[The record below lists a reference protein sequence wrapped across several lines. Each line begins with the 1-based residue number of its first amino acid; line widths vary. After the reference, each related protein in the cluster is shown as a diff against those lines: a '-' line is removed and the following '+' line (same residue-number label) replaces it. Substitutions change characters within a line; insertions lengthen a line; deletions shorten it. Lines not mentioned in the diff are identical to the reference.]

1 MTNPSRRPLSRFGL
15 AVVLLLPLGLSVW
28 WFSTRSTPVP
38 TRFDEALDRALV
50 PVMEQREVQLKL
62 GAGTSNQARMLA
74 RELARRSVPYVAAHD
89 LELWAEIRQK
99 VARSSPVAC
108 ARLWKGGDDA
118 FLGPAIAQLG
128 DAELES
134 YVAMLARGFAL
145 RLEKK
150 PPPSIAAGSIERGFV
165 AAAAELPPE
174 ARAAFENDVKRA
186 DVSDARACELFM
198 QLSSGA
204 QKLEPAARSD
214 FYRALAV
221 SLTPPELR
229 AR

>member
-1 MTNPSRRPLSRFGL
+1 MTNPSRRTISRFGL
-15 AVVLLLPLGLSVW
+15 ALVLLVPLGLSVW
-28 WFSTRSTPVP
+28 WFSTRSAPVT

-50 PVMEQREVQLKL
+50 PVMEQREVQHKL
-62 GAGTSNQARMLA
+62 GTSTSNQARMLA

-89 LELWAEIRQK
+89 LELWAEVRDK
-99 VARSSPVAC
+99 VARASPAAC
-108 ARLWKGGDDA
+108 AKLWKGGDDT
-118 FLGPAIAQLG
+118 FLGPAIAELG

-145 RLEKK
+145 RLERK
-150 PPPSIAAGSIERGFV
+150 PPPSIAAGSIERGF
-165 AAAAELPPE
+165 AAAAEALPAE
-174 ARAAFENDVKRA
+174 ARAAFEKDVKRA
-186 DVSDARACELFM
+186 DVGDTRACELFL
-198 QLSSGA
+198 QLSRGA
-204 QKLEPAARSD
+204 QKMEPAARSD